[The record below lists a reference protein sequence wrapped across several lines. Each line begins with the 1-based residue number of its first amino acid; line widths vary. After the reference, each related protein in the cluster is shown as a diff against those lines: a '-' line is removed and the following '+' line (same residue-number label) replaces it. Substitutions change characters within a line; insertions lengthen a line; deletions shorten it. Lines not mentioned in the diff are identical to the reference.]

1 MYGRVRSVLTAI
13 LLADRM
19 MIFNAWP
26 GSISGMK
33 TTDGILRAATD
44 IGTPRYPPVKKIT
57 CGLKS
62 RIIAFDSCQPLNNC
76 RKFFGRLGAASLLS
90 GLFTREALSIGS
102 VSASSQLEG
111 KEIQHMVIFNLP
123 YKKGS
128 SKAVKFLN
136 DGNRILTGIPV
147 VRDFQVFLQVSAK
160 NDFQYGFSY

>member
-1 MYGRVRSVLTAI
+1 
-13 LLADRM
+13 
-19 MIFNAWP
+19 
-26 GSISGMK
+26 MK
-33 TTDGILRAATD
+33 R
-44 IGTPRYPPVKKIT
+44 
-57 CGLKS
+57 
-62 RIIAFDSCQPLNNC
+62 

-136 DGNRILTGIPV
+136 DGNRILTRIPV

-160 NDFQYGFSY
+160 NDFQYGFSMVFNDQDDYDTYNMHPDHVAFVEERWLKEVTDFLEIDFNVPQ

>member
-1 MYGRVRSVLTAI
+1 
-13 LLADRM
+13 M
-19 MIFNAWP
+19 M
-26 GSISGMK
+26 K
-33 TTDGILRAATD
+33 R
-44 IGTPRYPPVKKIT
+44 
-57 CGLKS
+57 
-62 RIIAFDSCQPLNNC
+62 
-76 RKFFGRLGAASLLS
+76 RKFVGRLGVASLLA

-102 VSASSQLEG
+102 VSASSQLKG

-160 NDFQYGFSY
+160 NDFQYGFSMVFNDQDDYDTYNNHPDHVAFVEERWMKEVTDFLEIDFKVPQ